1 MISVEPLHPDGQRL
15 QTFSLLL
22 LKLHNLALI
31 LSQLPLRPSLF
42 LLKFFILAKIA
53 LLSPS
58 LKPRLF
64 FLSSL
69 SLASHYLLIQQSL
82 SPLPHLL
89 PLLQHPKLSHP
100 FSLSVHLQRSTP
112 MKRSFFGELDLTQFT
127 TKQL

>member
-53 LLSPS
+53 LLSP
-58 LKPRLF
+58 
-64 FLSSL
+64 SL